1 MDNSVFNKVFTW
13 MFVGLL
19 ITFITGYVISINEQL
34 LSLIFGGPLF
44 LILIFLQFGS
54 VIYLSARINKLSVES
69 AKYIYLLYT
78 ALTGATFSFIFIL
91 YEMQSI
97 IYVFGLS
104 AVVFGIFAFLGYR
117 TGIDLTK
124 LGSFLIM
131 GLVAIIIGHI
141 VNIFILNSSLDMML
155 LSLGIIIFLGFI
167 MYDIQKIKNMAY
179 QINDEEKFAIFGALQ
194 LYLDFINLFLRL
206 LRLFGRRRD

>member
-1 MDNSVFNKVFTW
+1 
-13 MFVGLL
+13 
-19 ITFITGYVISINEQL
+19 
-34 LSLIFGGPLF
+34 
-44 LILIFLQFGS
+44 
-54 VIYLSARINKLSVES
+54 
-69 AKYIYLLYT
+69 
-78 ALTGATFSFIFIL
+78 
-91 YEMQSI
+91 MQSI